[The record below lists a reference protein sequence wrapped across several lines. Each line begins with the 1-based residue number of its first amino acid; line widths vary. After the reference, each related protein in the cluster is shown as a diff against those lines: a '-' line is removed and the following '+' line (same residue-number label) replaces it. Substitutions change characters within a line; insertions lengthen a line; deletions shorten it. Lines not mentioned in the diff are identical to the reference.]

1 MWVWT
6 RKVNLIRTRVGR
18 PSRRNCSCEIFRIL
32 MRQESNS
39 LLQYWHWYFTVN
51 PYKIGFGQRKQ
62 LSYNTSELDIVMLN
76 FSRKLK
82 QRLVTEF
89 KMRNLFTGLTAD
101 KNGWVTSWY
110 NLKLRHTLTVSWLA
124 VISWEFNSPNV
135 SKKLL
140 LIPLCQRLFK

>member
-18 PSRRNCSCEIFRIL
+18 PSRRNCSCEIFTIL

-51 PYKIGFGQRKQ
+51 PYKIGFGLRKQ

-140 LIPLCQRLFK
+140 LIPLYQRLFK

>member
-1 MWVWT
+1 
-6 RKVNLIRTRVGR
+6 
-18 PSRRNCSCEIFRIL
+18 

-51 PYKIGFGQRKQ
+51 PYKIGFGLRKQ

-76 FSRKLK
+76 FSTKLK
-82 QRLVTEF
+82 QLLVTEF

-140 LIPLCQRLFK
+140 LIPLYQRLFK

>member
-1 MWVWT
+1 
-6 RKVNLIRTRVGR
+6 
-18 PSRRNCSCEIFRIL
+18 

-101 KNGWVTSWY
+101 KNGWVTSW
-110 NLKLRHTLTVSWLA
+110 
-124 VISWEFNSPNV
+124 
-135 SKKLL
+135 
-140 LIPLCQRLFK
+140 

>member
-1 MWVWT
+1 MT
-6 RKVNLIRTRVGR
+6 
-18 PSRRNCSCEIFRIL
+18 
-32 MRQESNS
+32 QESNS

-140 LIPLCQRLFK
+140 LIPLYQRLFK